1 MITEYTLDNSQ
12 WQEWEKEYQFGVILI
27 FPPEPLLTKVNAL
40 RARYDPQSQA
50 TCDGHISLTVPLPQ
64 PVNDSHWRE
73 LEAIV
78 SAIESFPIQ
87 YGPLRHYL
95 PHPGVCLTIEPQD
108 ELNRLRM
115 ELERASV
122 FSGAAE
128 RKYPFS
134 AHMTIAEFI
143 TGEQTLSLMDELQT
157 IAPMGSFICESVA
170 YAVPDSD
177 FHFIERGRLTLAHS
191 SSH

>member
-1 MITEYTLDNSQ
+1 MITEYTLDISQ

-27 FPPEPLLTKVNAL
+27 FPPEPLLTQVNVL
-40 RARYDPQSQA
+40 RARYDPRSQA
-50 TCDGHISLTVPLPQ
+50 TCDAHISLTVPLPR
-64 PVNDSHWRE
+64 PISDSHWRE

-78 SAIESFPIQ
+78 SAIGSFPIQ

-95 PHPGVCLTIEPQD
+95 PHPGLCLAIEPQD
-108 ELNRLRM
+108 QLNWLRL
-115 ELERASV
+115 EFERASV
-122 FSGAAE
+122 FTGAPE

-157 IAPMGSFICESVA
+157 IAPMGSFTCGCVA

-177 FHFIERGRLTLAHS
+177 FHFSERGRLTLAHTS
-191 SSH
+191 SN

>member
-1 MITEYTLDNSQ
+1 MITEYTLDMSQ

-27 FPPEPLLTKVNAL
+27 FPPEPLLTQVNVL
-40 RARYDPQSQA
+40 RTRYDPRSHA
-50 TCDGHISLTVPLPQ
+50 ACDAHISLTVPLPR
-64 PVNDSHWRE
+64 PISGSHWRE

-78 SAIESFPIQ
+78 SVIGSFPIQ

-95 PHPGVCLTIEPQD
+95 PHPGLCLAIEPQD
-108 ELNRLRM
+108 KLNWLLM

-122 FSGAAE
+122 FAGARE

-143 TGEQTLSLMDELQT
+143 TVEQTLSLMDELQT
-157 IAPMGSFICESVA
+157 IAPMGSFICGSVV
-170 YAVPDSD
+170 YAVPNSD
-177 FHFIERGRLTLAHS
+177 FHFSERRRLTLAQS